1 MYSIHYIII
10 DQGNALWNL
19 LMGLLDKSVVPLSFL
34 MRDVSNKN
42 RLLKCIIRI
51 VDKRF
56 YF

>member
-1 MYSIHYIII
+1 
-10 DQGNALWNL
+10 
-19 LMGLLDKSVVPLSFL
+19 MGLLDKSVVPLSFL

-56 YF
+56 YFQSANDILFRFMVN